1 MLHLNGKNPNKKKG
15 TAMNYLIGIDIGT
28 SGTMV
33 LLLDETGK
41 IVDTGSR
48 AYEFE
53 IPQNGWTEQDP
64 ALWWNAIVS
73 IIPELL
79 KNNQIKAEEI
89 KGIGI
94 AGQMHS
100 LVMLDENNEVLR
112 KAILWNDQRTAK
124 QVDEIN
130 QIVGAKRH
138 IELTSNPPL
147 TGFTSP
153 KILWIRENEPETYAK
168 CKHILLPKDYI
179 RFKLTGKYVSD
190 VSDASGM
197 GLLNVR
203 ERVWSQ
209 EILEDLKIN
218 PEWLPELVESV
229 EISGYVTEEAAN
241 LIGLAAGTPVVG
253 GAGDNAAAAIGVG
266 VIKDKTGFTTV
277 GTSGVVFVHSSQPQT
292 DLKGRVHTFCSAV
305 PNEWHLMGVT
315 LSAGSSL
322 QWFRN
327 QFCVEEQKLAKEQG
341 VDVYQIMDKMAEKIQ
356 PGSDHL
362 IFLPYLNGERT
373 PHLDPDSRGVFFGLS
388 SIHEKSHLIRSILEG
403 VAFSLNDCL
412 SILRDLDVDA
422 ETMIITGGGASSP
435 LWREIIAN
443 VFDCTMNRCE
453 SNQGPSLGAAI
464 LAGVGSGVF
473 SNLEDGCE
481 KVVKIKD
488 SFEPHNQADY
498 ASYYEIYKNLYPA
511 VKEQFVKLAEV

>member
-1 MLHLNGKNPNKKKG
+1 MLHLNGKNPNRKKG

-356 PGSDHL
+356 QVL
-362 IFLPYLNGERT
+362 I
-373 PHLDPDSRGVFFGLS
+373 
-388 SIHEKSHLIRSILEG
+388 I
-403 VAFSLNDCL
+403 
-412 SILRDLDVDA
+412 
-422 ETMIITGGGASSP
+422 
-435 LWREIIAN
+435 
-443 VFDCTMNRCE
+443 
-453 SNQGPSLGAAI
+453 
-464 LAGVGSGVF
+464 
-473 SNLEDGCE
+473 
-481 KVVKIKD
+481 
-488 SFEPHNQADY
+488 
-498 ASYYEIYKNLYPA
+498 
-511 VKEQFVKLAEV
+511 

>member
-1 MLHLNGKNPNKKKG
+1 ME
-15 TAMNYLIGIDIGT
+15 YLIGIDIGT

-33 LLLDETGK
+33 LLLAADGR
-41 IVDTGSR
+41 IVDTGSQ

-53 IPQNGWTEQDP
+53 MPQNGWTEQDP
-64 ALWWNAIVS
+64 ALWWDAVSS

-79 KNNQIKAEEI
+79 TKNQIEADSV
-89 KGIGI
+89 KGVGI

-100 LVMLDENNEVLR
+100 LVMLDEDNQVLR

-130 QIVGAKRH
+130 QIVGAERH

-153 KILWIRENEPETYAK
+153 KILWVRENEPEIYAK

-179 RFKLTGKYVSD
+179 RFKLTGEYVSD

-197 GLLNVR
+197 GLLNVK
-203 ERVWSQ
+203 ERTWSQ
-209 EILEDLKIN
+209 EILEDLEID
-218 PEWLPELVESV
+218 PALLPRLVESV
-229 EISGYVTEEAAN
+229 DISGYVTEEAAK
-241 LIGLAAGTPVVG
+241 ITGLAPGTPVVG

-266 VIKDKTGFTTV
+266 VIKDKTGFTTI
-277 GTSGVVFVHSSQPQT
+277 GTSGVVFVHSSKPST
-292 DLKGRVHTFCSAV
+292 DEKGRVHTFCSAV

-327 QFCVEEQKLAKEQG
+327 RFCQEEQMIADERG
-341 VDVYQIMDKMAEKIQ
+341 VDVYQVMDEMAKEVR
-356 PGSDHL
+356 PGSDNL

-373 PHLDPDSRGVFFGLS
+373 PHLDPNARGVFFGLS
-388 SIHEKSHLIRSILEG
+388 PIHGKPQLIRSILEG
-403 VAFSLNDCL
+403 VSFSLNDCL
-412 SILRDLDVDA
+412 SILRDLNVDA
-422 ETMIITGGGASSP
+422 ETMMLTGGGAASP

-443 VFDCTMNRCE
+443 IFDCTMNTCE
-453 SNQGPSLGAAI
+453 SNQGPSLGGAI

-473 SNLEDGCE
+473 KDLDEGCS
-481 KVVKIKD
+481 KVVKIKS
-488 SFEPHNQADY
+488 SFEPENQEHY
-498 ASYYEIYKNLYPA
+498 SKYYQLYKDLYPA
-511 VKEQFVKLAEV
+511 LEDQYKKLSEV

>member
-1 MLHLNGKNPNKKKG
+1 
-15 TAMNYLIGIDIGT
+15 
-28 SGTMV
+28 
-33 LLLDETGK
+33 
-41 IVDTGSR
+41 
-48 AYEFE
+48 
-53 IPQNGWTEQDP
+53 
-64 ALWWNAIVS
+64 
-73 IIPELL
+73 
-79 KNNQIKAEEI
+79 
-89 KGIGI
+89 
-94 AGQMHS
+94 
-100 LVMLDENNEVLR
+100 
-112 KAILWNDQRTAK
+112 
-124 QVDEIN
+124 
-130 QIVGAKRH
+130 
-138 IELTSNPPL
+138 
-147 TGFTSP
+147 
-153 KILWIRENEPETYAK
+153 
-168 CKHILLPKDYI
+168 
-179 RFKLTGKYVSD
+179 
-190 VSDASGM
+190 
-197 GLLNVR
+197 
-203 ERVWSQ
+203 
-209 EILEDLKIN
+209 
-218 PEWLPELVESV
+218 
-229 EISGYVTEEAAN
+229 
-241 LIGLAAGTPVVG
+241 
-253 GAGDNAAAAIGVG
+253 
-266 VIKDKTGFTTV
+266 
-277 GTSGVVFVHSSQPQT
+277 
-292 DLKGRVHTFCSAV
+292 
-305 PNEWHLMGVT
+305 
-315 LSAGSSL
+315 
-322 QWFRN
+322 
-327 QFCVEEQKLAKEQG
+327 
-341 VDVYQIMDKMAEKIQ
+341 MDKMAEKIQ

>member
-1 MLHLNGKNPNKKKG
+1 
-15 TAMNYLIGIDIGT
+15 
-28 SGTMV
+28 
-33 LLLDETGK
+33 
-41 IVDTGSR
+41 
-48 AYEFE
+48 
-53 IPQNGWTEQDP
+53 
-64 ALWWNAIVS
+64 
-73 IIPELL
+73 
-79 KNNQIKAEEI
+79 
-89 KGIGI
+89 
-94 AGQMHS
+94 
-100 LVMLDENNEVLR
+100 
-112 KAILWNDQRTAK
+112 
-124 QVDEIN
+124 
-130 QIVGAKRH
+130 
-138 IELTSNPPL
+138 
-147 TGFTSP
+147 
-153 KILWIRENEPETYAK
+153 
-168 CKHILLPKDYI
+168 
-179 RFKLTGKYVSD
+179 
-190 VSDASGM
+190 M